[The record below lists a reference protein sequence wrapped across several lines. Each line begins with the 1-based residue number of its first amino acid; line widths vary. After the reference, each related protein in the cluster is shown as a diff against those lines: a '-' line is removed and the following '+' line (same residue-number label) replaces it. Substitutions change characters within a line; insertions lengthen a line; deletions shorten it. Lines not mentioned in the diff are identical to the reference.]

1 MSRES
6 DTRLFVGR
14 LSRDVRQR
22 DLEDL
27 FSRYGTIKNCSLKS
41 TYGFVVCLSFGE
53 ETDAFSSLFYTGH
66 LEHVALRPY
75 QFNVLASFPLPLSFQ
90 WYFA

>member
-14 LSRDVRQR
+14 LSRDVRER

-27 FSRYGTIKNCSLKS
+27 FSRYGTIKNVSLKS
-41 TYGFVVCLSFGE
+41 TYGFVVCFGSGDE
-53 ETDAFSSLFYTGH
+53 KFVSLVRRPRDHSLTFQALYLMH
-66 LEHVALRPY
+66 WFQLEPVVDLILGRSE
-75 QFNVLASFPLPLSFQ
+75 F
-90 WYFA
+90 